1 MTHAWAEAYH
11 ADEPLQP
18 LGGSP
23 SLRWLRPLEV
33 IVVSRSRLLRSL
45 VPAALLSTLL
55 SLVASAVA
63 FAGDS
68 GAPFPK

>member
-1 MTHAWAEAYH
+1 M
-11 ADEPLQP
+11 
-18 LGGSP
+18 
-23 SLRWLRPLEV
+23 
-33 IVVSRSRLLRSL
+33 SRSRIIRSL
-45 VPAALLSTLL
+45 VPAALLSALL